1 VDRELFVATN
11 IPKRVEITP
20 KRDIKALM
28 ISGLVITNSRSNV
41 RKEPRMPVPASQAPF
56 ANATQRREVVLGEA
70 NLAIARDWA
79 DSFGVPLAY
88 LYADNADLAEVIL
101 AFGLLPESEQRRL
114 ALELKARVS
123 PPATRARPARKARAK
138 PRTG

>member
-1 VDRELFVATN
+1 
-11 IPKRVEITP
+11 
-20 KRDIKALM
+20 M
-28 ISGLVITNSRSNV
+28 
-41 RKEPRMPVPASQAPF
+41 
-56 ANATQRREVVLGEA
+56 
-70 NLAIARDWA
+70 AIARDWA
-79 DSFGVPLAY
+79 DSLGVPVAY

-123 PPATRARPARKARAK
+123 PPATRTRPAHKARAR

>member
-1 VDRELFVATN
+1 
-11 IPKRVEITP
+11 
-20 KRDIKALM
+20 
-28 ISGLVITNSRSNV
+28 
-41 RKEPRMPVPASQAPF
+41 MPVPASQAPF